1 MPIYNFISSILIETN
16 DSVLN
21 KVPVSL
27 EAAAAV
33 NVSPRLQQLWAAETR
48 LWNTDDVDVTFTHVV
63 VDLVACG
70 AGDGSLTDET
80 PHCIYTA
87 FIQKA
92 GVQRQTLVDVCVY
105 WYKEKKKEMKKTTW
119 VWTLSWGWVFTTF
132 TNKDEEVTE
141 WKKVFIKKYRTLNC
155 ISILFILIIY
165 Y

>member
-33 NVSPRLQQLWAAETR
+33 NVSPWLRQLWAAEKR

-80 PHCIYTA
+80 AHSIYTA
-87 FIQKA
+87 FIQMA

-105 WYKEKKKEMKKTTW
+105 WYKEKKKEMKKTSKFE
-119 VWTLSWGWVFTTF
+119 LSAEAESSLRSLTKMKRSQSGR
-132 TNKDEEVTE
+132 NILLKNTE
-141 WKKVFIKKYRTLNC
+141 L
-155 ISILFILIIY
+155 
-165 Y
+165 